1 MNDEQRRRIE
11 QWKRD
16 VEEQNA
22 KEDAEAEA
30 AGIQRTR
37 RGHLVRCAADYR
49 ARVVAEVARVV
60 GIERTAELE
69 TLAAHMYAGGLM
81 MGEELR
87 TDPLWSNDDELAE
100 RFVTASTPEE
110 FIRRVI
116 YDRVGADE

>member
-16 VEEQNA
+16 VEEQNT

-49 ARVVAEVARVV
+49 ARVVAEVARLLEIVSKR
-60 GIERTAELE
+60 GAAGLFSERTSSQWLSECGS
-69 TLAAHMYAGGLM
+69 TK
-81 MGEELR
+81 R
-87 TDPLWSNDDELAE
+87 
-100 RFVTASTPEE
+100 RRKASST
-110 FIRRVI
+110 R
-116 YDRVGADE
+116 